1 MTHFEYLESVGQTNI
16 FDYIDIAPTSKRN
29 NCFVE
34 GDKVTIRF
42 YVDELAYIKEC
53 HPQLM
58 EVGHIVDKQYD
69 FYMVKFDGRTIEVPG
84 EKLSLV

>member
-16 FDYIDIAPTSKRN
+16 FDYIDITPQSKRN
-29 NCFVE
+29 NGFVE
-34 GDKVTIRF
+34 GDSVTIRF
-42 YVDELAYIKEC
+42 YVDELSYIKEC

-58 EVGHIVDKQYD
+58 KVGYVVGKRFD
-69 FYMVKFDGRTIEVPG
+69 FYMVKFDGETIEVPG